1 SSISLVEAVSQF
13 IVLSTI
19 TKVQII
25 SLINLSHFLRIKPD
39 ESTIFPSHI
48 AVVFILDFVFSGRF
62 ILFILDLNLII

>member
-25 SLINLSHFLRIKPD
+25 SLINLTLISASPILNNYIDPRTISRIVKKQRR
-39 ESTIFPSHI
+39 TK
-48 AVVFILDFVFSGRF
+48 RKK
-62 ILFILDLNLII
+62 III